1 MSTDFKKIEKLN
13 DKGEVLNSFS
23 KVSFAAIDVQGD
35 TNQILLAIKYNKK
48 AYGFYWR
55 GVAR

>member
-1 MSTDFKKIEKLN
+1 MGTNFKKIEKLN
-13 DKGEVLNSFS
+13 DNGEVLNSFS

-55 GVAR
+55 GVSK